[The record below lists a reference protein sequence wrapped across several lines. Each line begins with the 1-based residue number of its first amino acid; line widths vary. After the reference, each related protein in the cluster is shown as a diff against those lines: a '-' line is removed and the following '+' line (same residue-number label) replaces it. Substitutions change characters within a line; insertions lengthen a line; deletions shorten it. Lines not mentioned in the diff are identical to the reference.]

1 MHTQH
6 VMHAHMHQTHTPG
19 ACIIFE
25 RTSTTNVKGIRL
37 AVRGKPDVKSA
48 AEGHGGM
55 AKRDTHCAADT
66 PAREENCEGTYPRRI
81 GYRPVIE
88 RSFGHRERYA
98 RVVQNA
104 LGNNPNCCL
113 KTRIGGNTQLRILL
127 SRPLV
132 PLGAC
137 DP

>member
-81 GYRPVIE
+81 GYRPVAE
-88 RSFGHRERYA
+88 RPYRA
-98 RVVQNA
+98 
-104 LGNNPNCCL
+104 P
-113 KTRIGGNTQLRILL
+113 
-127 SRPLV
+127 
-132 PLGAC
+132 
-137 DP
+137 